1 MSEPHNAGD
10 EWTSVNL
17 NKSSAAPDPAAPPV
31 GPPPGYTE
39 PTPGYPAT
47 PQPPVYGSPPPVYGA
62 QAPGYAAPGY
72 QPAGYPGATPDPY
85 SAAYGYPAYPVASSQ
100 SDPLAIAALIFG
112 ILGFVCCLPG
122 PIGLVL
128 GIISWR
134 KSNSDPLYGSSNRGM
149 AIAGTILGGICT
161 AIIVVYLVFVVVVG
175 VAGSA

>member
-17 NKSSAAPDPAAPPV
+17 SKSSAAPDPVPPV
-31 GPPPGYTE
+31 GPPPGYVA
-39 PTPGYPAT
+39 PTPDYSAAP
-47 PQPPVYGSPPPVYGA
+47 PPVYGSPPPVYGT
-62 QAPGYAAPGY
+62 QAPGYGAPAY
-72 QPAGYPGATPDPY
+72 QPTGYPGATADPY
-85 SAAYGYPAYPVASSQ
+85 NAAYGYPAYPVQSSQ

-122 PIGLVL
+122 PVGLIL

-134 KSNSDPLYGSSNRGM
+134 KSNADPLSGGSNRGM
-149 AIAGTILGGICT
+149 AIAGTILGGIST

-175 VAGSA
+175 IAGSA